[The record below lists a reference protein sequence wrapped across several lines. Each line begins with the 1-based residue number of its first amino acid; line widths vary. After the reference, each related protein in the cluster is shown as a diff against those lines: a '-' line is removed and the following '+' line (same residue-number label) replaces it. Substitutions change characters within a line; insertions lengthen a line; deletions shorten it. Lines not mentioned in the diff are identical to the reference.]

1 MWQTSSSIE
10 GSGAEGDLKC
20 GELVQDVSTKNIS
33 MGPGNNHCDILVKKV
48 VPFSTF
54 LKCLP
59 EGQLKSSGLTAMA
72 DYISKWPGI
81 GCVMWL

>member
-48 VPFSTF
+48 VPFCPF